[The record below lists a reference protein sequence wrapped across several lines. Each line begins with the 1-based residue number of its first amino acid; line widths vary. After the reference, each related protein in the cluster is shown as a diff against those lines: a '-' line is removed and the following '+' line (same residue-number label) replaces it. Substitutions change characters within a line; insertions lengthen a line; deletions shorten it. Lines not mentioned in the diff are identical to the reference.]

1 MQLPHS
7 FLWRHR
13 TGRSQPMLAGSFC
26 LQRNLL
32 RSGKRSPADAENAL
46 GKAAE
51 QSGYDHQKKIDVR
64 SYFIR

>member
-26 LQRNLL
+26 LQRDLL

-46 GKAAE
+46 GKA
-51 QSGYDHQKKIDVR
+51 GMTIKKILMSGAILFDDR
-64 SYFIR
+64 F

>member
-26 LQRNLL
+26 LQREAGSAVRQTQKTRL
-32 RSGKRSPADAENAL
+32 GKRLD
-46 GKAAE
+46 KAVMTI
-51 QSGYDHQKKIDVR
+51 KKI
-64 SYFIR
+64 